1 MVLTRQRELHLVGPD
16 CRLQVVERTLST
28 QPQTWLAARPSEDVK
43 SRCARIS
50 QSVMEMNVSPS
61 LPFHT
66 HHSLLIP

>member
-16 CRLQVVERTLST
+16 CKLQVVERILST
-28 QPQTWLAARPSEDVK
+28 QPQTWLAARPSEYVK

-50 QSVMEMNVSPS
+50 QPVMEMNVSPS

-66 HHSLLIP
+66 HHSLWIP